1 MNKSKHN
8 ESSKNVNIDLERN
21 NNKNNNKKNVI
32 LKILDIILKII
43 LTFIII
49 FLLFFIIR
57 ATVFKKYDIF
67 GYRFYIIMSGSMEPD
82 IKTGDMI
89 ITKESD
95 NYKIG
100 DVIAFKDANFVTA
113 HRIVEISTEDGEKV
127 FKTKGDN
134 NNTTD
139 RNLVKSQQIKGK
151 IVNKIPKV
159 GKAVLYLKTHW
170 IILVL
175 LIGIIII
182 IYLVR
187 ILLYNRKNS

>member
-1 MNKSKHN
+1 MNKSEQSENAKKDMN
-8 ESSKNVNIDLERN
+8 TSLKK
-21 NNKNNNKKNVI
+21 NNKEKN
-32 LKILDIILKII
+32 IILKII
-43 LTFIII
+43 DIIGKI
-49 FLLFFIIR
+49 ILILIIVFLLFFIIR
-57 ATVFKKYDIF
+57 ATVFKKFDIF

>member
-1 MNKSKHN
+1 MEKVNKSRNN
-8 ESSKNVNIDLERN
+8 EKTKNVNIDLERN
-21 NNKNNNKKNVI
+21 NKKNVI
-32 LKILDIILKII
+32 LKILNIILKVT

-49 FLLFFIIR
+49 FLLFFIVR

-113 HRIVEISTEDGEKV
+113 HRIVEISTEDGEKI

-134 NNTTD
+134 NNTAD

-175 LIGIIII
+175 LIGVIIIV
-182 IYLVR
+182 YLVR
-187 ILLYNRKNS
+187 ILLFNRKNS

>member
-1 MNKSKHN
+1 MEKVNKSRNN
-8 ESSKNVNIDLERN
+8 EKTKNVNIDLERN
-21 NNKNNNKKNVI
+21 NKKNVI
-32 LKILDIILKII
+32 LKILNIILKIT

-49 FLLFFIIR
+49 FLLFFIVR

-82 IKTGDMI
+82 IKTSDMI

-113 HRIVEISTEDGEKV
+113 HRIVEISTEDGEKI

-134 NNTTD
+134 NNTAD

>member
-1 MNKSKHN
+1 MEKVNKSRHN
-8 ESSKNVNIDLERN
+8 EKTKNVNIDLERN
-21 NNKNNNKKNVI
+21 NKKNVI
-32 LKILDIILKII
+32 LKILNIILKVT

-49 FLLFFIIR
+49 FLLFFIVRSI
-57 ATVFKKYDIF
+57 VFKKYDIF

-82 IKTGDMI
+82 IRTGDMI

-113 HRIVEISTEDGEKV
+113 HRIVEISTEDGEKI

-134 NNTTD
+134 NNTAD

-175 LIGIIII
+175 LIGVIIIV
-182 IYLVR
+182 YLVR
-187 ILLYNRKNS
+187 ILLFNRKNS

>member
-1 MNKSKHN
+1 MEKVNKSRHN
-8 ESSKNVNIDLERN
+8 EKTRNVNIDLER
-21 NNKNNNKKNVI
+21 NNKKNVI
-32 LKILDIILKII
+32 LKILNIILKVI

-49 FLLFFIIR
+49 FLLFFIVR

-82 IKTGDMI
+82 IRTGDMI

-113 HRIVEISTEDGEKV
+113 HRIVEISTEDGEKI

-134 NNTTD
+134 NNTAD

-175 LIGIIII
+175 LIGVIIIV
-182 IYLVR
+182 YLVR
-187 ILLYNRKNS
+187 ILLFNRKNS

>member
-1 MNKSKHN
+1 MNKSRHN
-8 ESSKNVNIDLERN
+8 EKTKNVNIDLERN
-21 NNKNNNKKNVI
+21 NKKNVI
-32 LKILDIILKII
+32 LKILNIILKVT

-49 FLLFFIIR
+49 FLLFFIVR

>member
-1 MNKSKHN
+1 MEKVNKSRHN
-8 ESSKNVNIDLERN
+8 EKTKNVNIDLERN
-21 NNKNNNKKNVI
+21 NKKNVI
-32 LKILDIILKII
+32 LKILNIILKVT

-82 IKTGDMI
+82 IRTGDMI

-113 HRIVEISTEDGEKV
+113 HRIVEISTEDGEKI

-134 NNTTD
+134 NNTAD

-175 LIGIIII
+175 LIGVIIIV
-182 IYLVR
+182 YLVR
-187 ILLYNRKNS
+187 ILLFNRKK

>member
-1 MNKSKHN
+1 MEKVNKSRHN
-8 ESSKNVNIDLERN
+8 EKTKNVNIDLERN
-21 NNKNNNKKNVI
+21 NKKNVI
-32 LKILDIILKII
+32 LKILNIILKVT

-49 FLLFFIIR
+49 FLLFFIVR

-82 IKTGDMI
+82 IRTGDMI

-113 HRIVEISTEDGEKV
+113 HRIVEISTEDGEKI

-134 NNTTD
+134 NNTAD

-175 LIGIIII
+175 LIGVIIIV
-182 IYLVR
+182 YLVR
-187 ILLYNRKNS
+187 ILLFNRKNS

>member
-1 MNKSKHN
+1 MEKVNKSRNN
-8 ESSKNVNIDLERN
+8 EKTKNVNIDLERN
-21 NNKNNNKKNVI
+21 NKKNVI
-32 LKILDIILKII
+32 LKILNIILKVT

-49 FLLFFIIR
+49 FLLFFIVR

-82 IKTGDMI
+82 IKTSDMI

-113 HRIVEISTEDGEKV
+113 HRIVEISTEDGEKI

-134 NNTTD
+134 NNTAD

-175 LIGIIII
+175 LIGVIIIV
-182 IYLVR
+182 YLVR
-187 ILLYNRKNS
+187 ILLFNRKNS